1 MRRSRLALVT
11 ILAALAGA
19 VLSANIDRTALPLSG
34 IERTSAV
41 FLLDGQ
47 AYFGRLEDLPWSDTL
62 VLRDVY
68 YFEDARKSTTNLAV
82 ALAKRG
88 LEVHLPTDVMRIRRD
103 KVLAVERVS
112 PGSQVAR
119 AVAAQRALERL
130 R

>member
-1 MRRSRLALVT
+1 MSRARTVAAALV
-11 ILAALAGA
+11 AAFLGMVVSAN
-19 VLSANIDRTALPLSG
+19 VDLSAPPLSG

-47 AYFGRLEDLPWSDTL
+47 AYFGRLEDQPWSDTV

-88 LEVHLPTDVMRIRRD
+88 QEVHLPTDVMRIRRD
-103 KVLAVERVS
+103 KILAVERVR
-112 PGSQVAR
+112 PGSPLAR
-119 AVAAQRALERL
+119 AVGTQRRLEQL